1 MLTALREG
9 FESDLQ
15 GSRNYSDLTIT
26 KVVELQAFFK
36 IFFFLKRCESFKWCK
51 HGTTLESLIEERLK
65 LEVKIKWK
73 E

>member
-15 GSRNYSDLTIT
+15 GSRDYSDLTIM

-36 IFFFLKRCESFKWCK
+36 ICFLEK
-51 HGTTLESLIEERLK
+51 
-65 LEVKIKWK
+65 V
-73 E
+73 

>member
-1 MLTALREG
+1 MLTALR
-9 FESDLQ
+9 ESDLQ

-51 HGTTLESLIEERLK
+51 HGTTLESLIEARLK

>member
-1 MLTALREG
+1 MLTALR
-9 FESDLQ
+9 ESDLQ
-15 GSRNYSDLTIT
+15 GSRNYLDLTIT
-26 KVVELQAFFK
+26 KVVELQAP
-36 IFFFLKRCESFKWCK
+36 FLGCESFKWCK

>member
-1 MLTALREG
+1 MLAALREG

-36 IFFFLKRCESFKWCK
+36 ICFLEKVWEF
-51 HGTTLESLIEERLK
+51 
-65 LEVKIKWK
+65 
-73 E
+73 

>member
-1 MLTALREG
+1 MLTALR
-9 FESDLQ
+9 ESDLQ

>member
-1 MLTALREG
+1 MLTALRES

-15 GSRNYSDLTIT
+15 GSKNYSDLTIT

-36 IFFFLKRCESFKWCK
+36 ILKRCESFKWCK

>member
-1 MLTALREG
+1 MLTALR
-9 FESDLQ
+9 ESDLQ
-15 GSRNYSDLTIT
+15 GSRNYLDLTIT

-51 HGTTLESLIEERLK
+51 HGTTLESSIEERLK

>member
-1 MLTALREG
+1 MLTALR
-9 FESDLQ
+9 ESDLQ
-15 GSRNYSDLTIT
+15 GSRNYLDLTIT